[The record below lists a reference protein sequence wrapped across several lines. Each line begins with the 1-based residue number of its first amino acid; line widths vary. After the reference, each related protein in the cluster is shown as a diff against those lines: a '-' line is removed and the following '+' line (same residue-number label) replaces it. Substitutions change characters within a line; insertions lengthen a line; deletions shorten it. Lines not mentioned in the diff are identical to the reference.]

1 MSMTQQPKPSA
12 AFYLQSVTSFAISL
26 AAVVIGILSLPVG
39 IWMRGFL
46 AVGLLY
52 VVTSTFTLAKVVRDR
67 QEATSVY
74 GRIDQARVEKILSE
88 HDPFRVVG
96 T

>member
-1 MSMTQQPKPSA
+1 MSSQPKPSA
-12 AFYLQSVTSFAISL
+12 AFYLQSIVSFGISL

-46 AVGLLY
+46 AVGLVY
-52 VVTSTFTLAKVVRDR
+52 VVTSTFTLAKVVRDH
-67 QEATSVY
+67 QEANSVH
-74 GRIDQARVEKILSE
+74 GRIDQARVEKLLSE
-88 HDPFRVVG
+88 HDPYRMAG

>member
-1 MSMTQQPKPSA
+1 MSSQPKPSA
-12 AFYLQSVTSFAISL
+12 AFYLQSIVSFGISL

-52 VVTSTFTLAKVVRDR
+52 VVTSTFTLAKVVRDH
-67 QEATSVY
+67 QEATSVH
-74 GRIDQARVEKILSE
+74 GRIDQARVEKLLSE
-88 HDPFRVVG
+88 HDPYRMAG

>member
-1 MSMTQQPKPSA
+1 MNSQPKPSA
-12 AFYLQSVTSFAISL
+12 AFYLQSIVSFGISL

-52 VVTSTFTLAKVVRDR
+52 VVTSTFTLAKVVRDH
-67 QEATSVY
+67 QEANSVH
-74 GRIDQARVEKILSE
+74 GRIDQARVEKLLSD
-88 HDPFRVVG
+88 HDPYRMAG

>member
-1 MSMTQQPKPSA
+1 MSSQPKPSA
-12 AFYLQSVTSFAISL
+12 AFYLQSIVSFGISL

-52 VVTSTFTLAKVVRDR
+52 VVTSTFTLAKVVRDH
-67 QEATSVY
+67 QEANSVH
-74 GRIDQARVEKILSE
+74 GRIDQARVEKLLSE
-88 HDPFRVVG
+88 HDPYRMAG

>member
-1 MSMTQQPKPSA
+1 MNSQSKPST
-12 AFYLQSVTSFAISL
+12 AFYLQSITSFGISL

-52 VVTSTFTLAKVVRDR
+52 VVTSTFTLAKVVRDH
-67 QEATSVY
+67 QEANSVH
-74 GRIDQARVEKILSE
+74 GRIDQARVEKMLSE
-88 HDPFRVVG
+88 HDPYRMAG

>member
-1 MSMTQQPKPSA
+1 MSSQPKPSA
-12 AFYLQSVTSFAISL
+12 AFYLQSIVSFGISL

-52 VVTSTFTLAKVVRDR
+52 VVTSTFTLAKVVRDH
-67 QEATSVY
+67 QEANSVH
-74 GRIDQARVEKILSE
+74 GRSDQARVEKLLSE
-88 HDPFRVVG
+88 HDPYRMAG

>member
-1 MSMTQQPKPSA
+1 MSSQPKPSA
-12 AFYLQSVTSFAISL
+12 AFYLQSIVSFGISL

-52 VVTSTFTLAKVVRDR
+52 VVTSTFTLAKVVRDH
-67 QEATSVY
+67 QEASSVH
-74 GRIDQARVEKILSE
+74 GRIDQARVEKLLSE
-88 HDPFRVVG
+88 HDPYRMAG

>member
-1 MSMTQQPKPSA
+1 MTQQPKPSA
-12 AFYLQSVTSFAISL
+12 AFYLQSIMSFGISL

-52 VVTSTFTLAKVVRDR
+52 VVTSTFTLAKVVRDH

-74 GRIDQARVEKILSE
+74 SRIDQARVEKILTE

>member
-1 MSMTQQPKPSA
+1 MSSQPKPSA
-12 AFYLQSVTSFAISL
+12 AFYLQSIVSFGTSL

-52 VVTSTFTLAKVVRDR
+52 VVTSTFTLAKVVRDH
-67 QEATSVY
+67 QEANSVH
-74 GRIDQARVEKILSE
+74 GRIDQARVEKLLSE
-88 HDPFRVVG
+88 HDPYRMAG

>member
-1 MSMTQQPKPSA
+1 MSSQPKPSA
-12 AFYLQSVTSFAISL
+12 AFYLQSIVSFGISL

-39 IWMRGFL
+39 ISMRGFL

-52 VVTSTFTLAKVVRDR
+52 VVTSTFTLAKVVRDH
-67 QEATSVY
+67 QEANSVH
-74 GRIDQARVEKILSE
+74 GRIDQARVEKLLSE
-88 HDPFRVVG
+88 HDPYRMAG